1 MLAMNLLSR
10 TTFGLACALAAW
22 LAPAA
27 ATAAEETTMAI
38 PATSL
43 AFTVSYIADDLDL
56 WGKHGLKVKTSIIKG
71 VGAFNAV
78 VSKATEFTQSSGS
91 SFTRAAARGQKMLA
105 IATTIDRPIVQ
116 IAFRKDLADAA
127 GFQASQPLAQR
138 AKLLANRTIAVDAV
152 NSIAHAYVLLVA
164 QAGGIN
170 ASSMQIVPMDPSS
183 MKTALESGRIDGFGM
198 SLPWALPPVVENKAV
213 MLASG
218 ADGDPADLMPFAH
231 ELVVTRPE
239 VCAEKKA
246 LCVAMGK
253 VFAEATAF
261 IHDKPAETQ
270 AILAKHFPALS
281 KEVLA
286 RSVEYLKRSTPRRAE
301 VKVDQLRNVELYNV
315 RAGLLKEADRM
326 RDFDGLFTNQYVR

>member
-1 MLAMNLLSR
+1 MNLLMR
-10 TTFGLACALAAW
+10 TAVSLACVVGVCLTG
-22 LAPAA
+22 PAR
-27 ATAAEETTMAI
+27 AAEETTMAI

-56 WGKHGLKVKTSIIKG
+56 WGKHGMKVKSSLIKG
-71 VGAFNAV
+71 VGAFNAL

-91 SFTRAAARGQKMLA
+91 SFTRASARGQKMLA

-116 IAFRKDLADAA
+116 IAFRKDLADTGGFKA
-127 GFQASQPLAQR
+127 GQPLAQR
-138 AKLLANRTIAVDAV
+138 AKLLADRTIAVDAV

-164 QAGGIN
+164 QAGGVN
-170 ASSMQIVPMDPSS
+170 PTSVRVVPMDPSS
-183 MKTALESGRIDGFGM
+183 MQAALEAGRIDGFSM
-198 SLPWALPPVVENKAV
+198 TLPWALPPVVENKAV

-218 ADGDPADLMPFAH
+218 PDGDPSDLMPFGH

-239 VCAEKKA
+239 VCAEKKQ

-253 VFAEATAF
+253 VFAEATAY

-270 AILAKHFPALS
+270 AILAKRFPALS

-286 RSVEYLKRSTPRRAE
+286 QSVEYLKRSTPRNAQVSVE
-301 VKVDQLRNVELYNV
+301 QLRNVELYNV
-315 RAGLLKEADRM
+315 RAGLLKEGDRVKE
-326 RDFDGLFTNQYVR
+326 FDDLFTNQYVR

>member
-1 MLAMNLLSR
+1 MTLLSK
-10 TTFGLACALAAW
+10 TALGFGFALAAW
-22 LAPAA
+22 LAPATA
-27 ATAAEETTMAI
+27 NAAEETTMAI

-43 AFTVSYIADDLDL
+43 AFTVSYIADDLNL
-56 WGKHGLKVKTSIIKG
+56 WGKHGMNVKTTIIKG

-78 VSKATEFTQSSGS
+78 VSKATDFTQSSGS

-116 IAFRKDLADAA
+116 IAFRKDLADGA
-127 GFQASQPLAQR
+127 GFQPTQPLAQR

-164 QAGGIN
+164 QAGGVD
-170 ASSMQIVPMDPSS
+170 AAKLRIVPMDPSS
-183 MKTALESGRIDGFGM
+183 MKTALESGRIDGFSM
-198 SLPWALPPVVENKAV
+198 SLPWALPPVVEKKAV

-218 ADGDPADLMPFAH
+218 ADGDPSDLMPFGH

-239 VCAEKKA
+239 TCVEKKS

-270 AILAKHFPALS
+270 AILAKRFPALS

-286 RSVEYLKRSTPRRAE
+286 QSVEYLKRSTPRTAE
-301 VKVDQLRNVELYNV
+301 VKVEQLRNVELYNV
-315 RAGLLKEADRM
+315 RAGLLKESDRLPN
-326 RDFDGLFTNQYVR
+326 FDGLFTNQYVR

>member
-1 MLAMNLLSR
+1 
-10 TTFGLACALAAW
+10 
-22 LAPAA
+22 
-27 ATAAEETTMAI
+27 MAI

-56 WGKHGLKVKTSIIKG
+56 WGKHGVSVKTTVIKG

-78 VSKATEFTQSSGS
+78 VSKATDFTQSSGS
-91 SFTRAAARGQKMLA
+91 SFTRAAARGQRMLA

-138 AKLLANRTIAVDAV
+138 AKLLAGRTIAVDAV
-152 NSIAHAYVLLVA
+152 NSIAHAYVMLVA

-170 ASSMQIVPMDPSS
+170 PATLRVVPMDPSS
-183 MKTALESGRIDGFGM
+183 MQTALESGRIDAFGM
-198 SLPWALPPVVENKAV
+198 TLPWALPPVVEKKAV

-218 ADGDPADLMPFAH
+218 ADGDPSDLMPFAH

-239 VCAEKKA
+239 VCAEKKQ
-246 LCVAMGK
+246 LCEAMGK

-270 AILAKHFPALS
+270 AILAKRFPALS
-281 KEVLA
+281 KDVLA
-286 RSVEYLKRSTPRRAE
+286 QSVEYLKRATPK
-301 VKVDQLRNVELYNV
+301 VPLVNVDQLKNVELYNV
-315 RAGLLKEADRM
+315 RAGLLKEADRSKEYET
-326 RDFDGLFTNQYVR
+326 LFNNQYVR

>member
-1 MLAMNLLSR
+1 MNLLRKMSIVLGCL
-10 TTFGLACALAAW
+10 TGTGLASSVA
-22 LAPAA
+22 
-27 ATAAEETTMAI
+27 AAEETSMAI

-43 AFTVSYIADDLDL
+43 AFTVNYIADDLDL
-56 WGKHGLKVKTSIIKG
+56 WAKHGMKVKSTVIKG
-71 VGAFNAV
+71 VGALNAV
-78 VSKATEFTQSSGS
+78 VSKATDFTQSSGS
-91 SFTRAAARGQKMLA
+91 SFTRASARGQKLLA

-127 GFQASQPLAQR
+127 GFQAAQPLAQR
-138 AKLLANRTIAVDAV
+138 AKLLADRTIAVDAV

-170 ASSMQIVPMDPSS
+170 PTSVRVVPMDPSS
-183 MKTALESGRIDGFGM
+183 MQTALEAGRIDGYGM
-198 SLPWALPPVVENKAV
+198 TLPWALPPVVENKAV

-218 ADGDPADLMPFAH
+218 PDGDPADLMPFGH

-239 VCAEKKA
+239 VCKEKKA
-246 LCVAMGK
+246 LCEAMGK

-270 AILAKHFPALS
+270 TILSKRFPAIS

-286 RSVEYLKRSTPRRAE
+286 RSIEYLKRSTPR
-301 VKVDQLRNVELYNV
+301 VPLVNVDQLKNVELYNV
-315 RAGLLKEADRM
+315 RAGLLKESDRTKE
-326 RDFDGLFTNQYVR
+326 FNTLFTNQYVR

>member
-1 MLAMNLLSR
+1 MNLLRKMSIAL
-10 TTFGLACALAAW
+10 GCLAGAC
-22 LAPAA
+22 LAPGA

-43 AFTVSYIADDLDL
+43 AFTVNYIADDLDL
-56 WGKHGLKVKTSIIKG
+56 WGKHGMKVKSTVIKG
-71 VGAFNAV
+71 VGALNAV
-78 VSKATEFTQSSGS
+78 VSKATDFTQSSGS
-91 SFTRAAARGQKMLA
+91 SFTRASARGQKLLA

-127 GFQASQPLAQR
+127 GFQAAQPLAQR
-138 AKLLANRTIAVDAV
+138 AKLLADRTIAVDAV

-170 ASSMQIVPMDPSS
+170 PASVRVVPMDPSS
-183 MKTALESGRIDGFGM
+183 MQTALEAGRIDGYGM
-198 SLPWALPPVVENKAV
+198 TLPWALPPVVENKAV

-218 ADGDPADLMPFAH
+218 PDGDPADLMPFGH

-239 VCAEKKA
+239 VCAEKKV
-246 LCVAMGK
+246 LCEAMGK

-270 AILAKHFPALS
+270 AILAKRFPAIS

-286 RSVEYLKRSTPRRAE
+286 SSIEYLKRSTPR
-301 VKVDQLRNVELYNV
+301 VPLVNVDQLKNVELYNV
-315 RAGLLKEADRM
+315 RAGLLKEADRTKE
-326 RDFDGLFTNQYVR
+326 FDNLFTNQYVQ